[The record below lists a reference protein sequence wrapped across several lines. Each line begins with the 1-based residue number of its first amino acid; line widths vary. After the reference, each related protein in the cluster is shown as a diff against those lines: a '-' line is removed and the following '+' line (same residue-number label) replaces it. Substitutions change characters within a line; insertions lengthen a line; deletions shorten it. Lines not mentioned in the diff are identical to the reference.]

1 MSRRRS
7 TCSVAMIARALKAG
21 KQVGVP
27 VAVTWDAAAER
38 LTVFPCAPVA
48 PGSVADDPIAD
59 AVAKFVL

>member
-1 MSRRRS
+1 
-7 TCSVAMIARALKAG
+7 MIARALKAG